1 MQEFCIA
8 SSKAELRRT
17 LKPRGSLNH
26 ESLLK
31 ASHAL
36 WERTFGLGALKKA
49 FQIGLYAPLPG
60 EPRPQK
66 AFEWVFAEQR
76 QPFLP
81 KIFNETLVYLA
92 IDPLAKLTT
101 GRYGM
106 PEPIGGKVLDPLP
119 GDVLFVPGLAF
130 DLRGY
135 RLGYGNG
142 YFDRFLATLPPFVI
156 KIGVC
161 FEASLCLSLPVD
173 AWDQPV
179 DIVVTE
185 EQALLCTAYRHQLQP
200 KGV

>member
-1 MQEFCIA
+1 MREFCTA

-17 LKPRGSLNH
+17 LKPRGSLDQA
-26 ESLLK
+26 SLLK
-31 ASHAL
+31 ASHTL
-36 WERTFGLGALKKA
+36 WERAIGLGALKKA
-49 FQIGLYAPLPG
+49 SQIGLYAPLPG
-60 EPRPQK
+60 EPKPQK
-66 AFEWVFAEQR
+66 AFEWAFAEQR

-81 KIFNETLVYLA
+81 KVFNKTLVYLVL
-92 IDPLAKLTT
+92 DPLAKLTI

-106 PEPIGGKVLDPLP
+106 PEPIGGKALDPRP

-135 RLGYGNG
+135 RLGRGKG
-142 YFDRFLATLPPFVI
+142 HFDRFLATLPPFVI

-185 EQALLCTAYRHQLQP
+185 EQALSCTAYRHQLQP
-200 KGV
+200 EGV

>member
-1 MQEFCIA
+1 MREFCTA

-17 LKPRGSLNH
+17 LKPRGSLDQA
-26 ESLLK
+26 SLLK
-31 ASHAL
+31 ASHTL
-36 WERTFGLGALKKA
+36 WERAIGLGALKKA
-49 FQIGLYAPLPG
+49 SQIGLYAPLPG

-81 KIFNETLVYLA
+81 KVFNETLVYLA
-92 IDPLAKLTT
+92 LDPLAKLTT

-106 PEPIGGKVLDPLP
+106 PEPIGGKALDPRP

-135 RLGYGNG
+135 RLGRGKG
-142 YFDRFLATLPPFVI
+142 HFDRFLATLPPFVI